1 MILSTQTD
9 YLTHR
14 FGIEKGIRMLCEA
27 GFDALDFSMFALFS
41 EKNPLNTEGNGYV
54 ENIKKIASEYGVYF
68 NQAHA
73 PFPSSKEKDEEYNKK
88 AFKAIVRAMEIC
100 NILEI
105 GVVIVHPTD
114 ISNKQEKKQYN
125 LDFYNRLLPYCEKYN
140 VKVALENMWGYDS
153 VAKKIIPNVCSTAE
167 ELAEYVDAL
176 DSKYFTVC
184 LDLGHCGLVGEDAA
198 NMIRVL
204 GHDRLT
210 SLHVH
215 DNDGVNDSHTAPFFG
230 VMDWNSI
237 TRALAEI
244 DYVGDFTFEAD
255 NFFLRKPDELL
266 PVTARYM
273 HDIGRVLIG
282 MIENAKVGK

>member
-1 MILSTQTD
+1 MLLSTQTE
-9 YLTHR
+9 YLTRR
-14 FGIEKGIRMLCEA
+14 FGMEKGIRMLCEA
-27 GFDALDFSMFALFS
+27 GFDAIDFSMFSLGN
-41 EKNPLNTEGNGYV
+41 ENDPLNTEGNAYI
-54 ENIKKIASEYGVYF
+54 ENIKKTANEYGVVF

-73 PFPSSKEKDEEYNKK
+73 PFPSCKENDEEYNQRM
-88 AFKAIVRAMEIC
+88 FKAIVRAMEIC

-105 GVVIVHPTD
+105 GIVIVHPID
-114 ISNKQEKKQYN
+114 ICSKEDKKQYN

-176 DSKYFTVC
+176 DKKYFTVC

-204 GHDRLT
+204 GSERLT

-215 DNDGVNDSHTAPFFG
+215 DNDGVNDTHTAPFFG
-230 VMDWNSI
+230 VMDWESI
-237 TRALAEI
+237 TKALSDI
-244 DYVGDFTFEAD
+244 GYTGDFTFEAD
-255 NFFLRKPDELL
+255 NFYRGIPEELL
-266 PVTARYM
+266 PATARYL
-273 HDIGRVLIG
+273 HDIGRALMK
-282 MIENAKVGK
+282 MI